1 MISNATN
8 DSNKKIL
15 LNNKLNKEEE
25 VKSDDNNVKFKLFN
39 RFLHYKIN

>member
-1 MISNATN
+1 MISNAAN

-15 LNNKLNKEEE
+15 LNNKLNKDEE
-25 VKSDDNNVKFKLFN
+25 VKSDDNNVKFNFN